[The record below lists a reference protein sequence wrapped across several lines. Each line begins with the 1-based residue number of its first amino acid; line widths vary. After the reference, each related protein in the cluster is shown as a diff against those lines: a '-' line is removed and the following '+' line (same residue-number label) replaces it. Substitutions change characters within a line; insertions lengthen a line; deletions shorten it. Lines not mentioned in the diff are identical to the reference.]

1 MDCTRLPC
9 PPLSPGVCSNSC
21 PLSRWCHPT
30 ISSSV
35 VPFSCPQSFP
45 ASQSFP
51 ATQLFTS
58 DGQSIRASASALVL
72 PMNIQDWFPL
82 RLIGLIS
89 LLFKG
94 LSRVVYNTTV
104 QKHQCFGA
112 RPSLWSNS
120 PVHDYWKNHSFD
132 KKDLFGK
139 VMSLLFHMLSRFVI
153 AFLSRSK
160 CLLFSWLLSPST
172 VILEPKNKYSL
183 SLFSFFP
190 IYLSWSDGTKCHD
203 LRFFFF

>member
-1 MDCTRLPC
+1 MIKTVQWFWNLTLSWFLSIQFSHSVVSYSLQPHGLQHTR
-9 PPLSPGVCSNSC
+9 PPYPSPTPGVYANSC

-35 VPFSCPQSFP
+35 VPFFCPQSFP

-58 DGQSIRASASALVL
+58 DGQSIGASASVSVR
-72 PMNIQDWFPL
+72 PMNIQGWFPL

-94 LSRVVYNTTV
+94 LSRVVYSTTV

-132 KKDLFGK
+132 
-139 VMSLLFHMLSRFVI
+139 
-153 AFLSRSK
+153 
-160 CLLFSWLLSPST
+160 
-172 VILEPKNKYSL
+172 
-183 SLFSFFP
+183 
-190 IYLSWSDGTKCHD
+190 
-203 LRFFFF
+203 